1 MIKQISPY
9 CPICETECN
18 YNMYI
23 YLFECNKCKSNYKA
37 EKFYFSDSR
46 VIVSFRGKRI
56 SFNKSS
62 GIIEFYSKKTEFTQ
76 IVNNM
81 TNDMIRNIIND
92 LDAFVNINFLFK

>member
-1 MIKQISPY
+1 MIKQIDPH
-9 CPICETECN
+9 CPICNTESN
-18 YNMYI
+18 YNI
-23 YLFECNKCKSNYKA
+23 YVFYYECNKCKSNYKT

-46 VIVSFRGKRI
+46 VILSFRGKRI

-92 LDAFVNINFLFK
+92 LDAFVNLNLLFK